1 MKHSNLDNLSL
12 GSGKVK
18 QISISEKVDQKK
30 IEKIFL
36 DNLSFFEKFLKERK
50 DKYGQEILD
59 SLIKDKKLNFPINKH
74 TELFITKNQ
83 KDIIKVIKYIIFRY
97 KFLSSGKDKINLTY
111 PPYLIIEPVS
121 TCNLRCPFCFQT
133 DKSFTRK
140 PYMGIMNFQLFKKIV
155 DEANEIGVGA
165 ITLASRGEPTMHKQL
180 AEMLEYAGKKENIFE
195 IKLNTNATFLNNKIC
210 HAIFKNNITQ
220 VVISADHYIKV
231 NFERLRLNSN
241 FEEVVK
247 NADLLFNTR
256 KKYYPNSLTEIR
268 VSGIDMEKNLDRKKF
283 KEFWIQRCDH
293 VTASFPL
300 ERWNTYEN
308 KKHPSIND
316 PCENFWDRMY
326 VWFDGKVNPCDADYK
341 SQLSYGNF
349 NETSIK
355 EIWNDKSISK
365 LRNSHLKGDRN
376 KITPCD
382 RCGITFQ

>member
-1 MKHSNLDNLSL
+1 MDNNNLNNLSL
-12 GSGKVK
+12 GSGKIK
-18 QISISEKVDQKK
+18 QISIAEKIDQRK
-30 IEKIFL
+30 IEEILL
-36 DNLSFFEKFLKERK
+36 DNIFFFKKFLKEK
-50 DKYGQEILD
+50 ADKYGQEILD
-59 SLIKDKKLNFPINKH
+59 TLIKDKKLNFPINKH
-74 TELFITKNQ
+74 TELFIAKNQ
-83 KDIIKVIKYIIFRY
+83 KDIKKVIRYIIFRY
-97 KFLSSGKDKINLTY
+97 KFLKSGRDKINLTY

-140 PYMGIMNFQLFKKIV
+140 PYMGTMNFQLFKKIV

-165 ITLASRGEPTMHKQL
+165 ISLASRGEPTMHKQL
-180 AEMLEYAGKKENIFE
+180 TEMLEYAGKKENIFE
-195 IKLNTNATFLNNKIC
+195 IKLNTNATFLNDKIC
-210 HAIFKNNITQ
+210 HAIFRNNVTQ
-220 VVISADHYIKV
+220 VVISADHYIKE

-268 VSGIDMEKNLDRKKF
+268 VSGIDMEKKLDRVKF

-293 VTASFPL
+293 VTASLPL
-300 ERWNTYEN
+300 NRWNTYEN
-308 KKHPSIND
+308 EKHPSIND

-341 SQLSYGNF
+341 SQLSYGNY

-355 EIWNDKSISK
+355 EIWNDKLISK
-365 LRNSHLKGDRN
+365 LRNSHSKGDRN
-376 KITPCD
+376 KIKPCD
-382 RCGITFQ
+382 RCGVTFQ

>member
-1 MKHSNLDNLSL
+1 MNDNLGL
-12 GSGKVK
+12 GSGRIK
-18 QISISEKVDQKK
+18 QISISEEVDQVK

-36 DNLSFFEKFLKERK
+36 ENLIFFEKFLKENN

-59 SLIKDKKLNFPINKH
+59 SLIKGKKLNFTVNKH

-83 KDIIKVIKYIIFRY
+83 KDIKKIIKYIIFRY
-97 KFLSSGKDKINLTY
+97 KFLKSGKDKINLTY
-111 PPYLIIEPVS
+111 PPYIIIEPVS

-140 PYMGIMNFQLFKKIV
+140 PYMGVMNFQLFKKVV
-155 DEANEIGVGA
+155 DEANDIGVGA
-165 ITLASRGEPTMHKQL
+165 ISLASRGEPTMHKQL

-195 IKLNTNATFLNNKIC
+195 IKLNTNATFLNDKIC
-210 HAIFKNNITQ
+210 HAVFKNNVTQ
-220 VVISADHYIKV
+220 VVISADHYIKE
-231 NFERLRLNSN
+231 NFEKLRLNSK

-256 KKYYPNSLTEIR
+256 KKHYPNSLTEIR
-268 VSGIDMEKNLDRKKF
+268 VSGIDLERNLDRKKF
-283 KEFWIQRCDH
+283 KEFWIKRCDH

-326 VWFDGKVNPCDADYK
+326 VWFEVK
-341 SQLSYGNF
+341 F
-349 NETSIK
+349 NT
-355 EIWNDKSISK
+355 
-365 LRNSHLKGDRN
+365 
-376 KITPCD
+376 C
-382 RCGITFQ
+382 